1 MPSLNCFITFHYLVI
16 FSSKREIV
24 VWRQLY
30 SLNNS
35 NKHLAITA
43 FIAACPMFYKLN
55 STSGNKQRLLKWEKQ
70 GKTSK
75 QKGNSRFKQT
85 IAVRGESLNS
95 PTRMRELKTK
105 EKAIMMRFQIIQK
118 KKKIFQNSF
127 TAFPDPSE
135 SFFYSGSPRLGQR
148 FYHRLEQVS
157 STDFSSESLVGNFA
171 SQTNNMEYSLKV
183 RLRSTN
189 FAC

>member
-1 MPSLNCFITFHYLVI
+1 
-16 FSSKREIV
+16 
-24 VWRQLY
+24 
-30 SLNNS
+30 
-35 NKHLAITA
+35 
-43 FIAACPMFYKLN
+43 
-55 STSGNKQRLLKWEKQ
+55 
-70 GKTSK
+70 
-75 QKGNSRFKQT
+75 
-85 IAVRGESLNS
+85 
-95 PTRMRELKTK
+95 MRELKTK

>member
-1 MPSLNCFITFHYLVI
+1 MPSLYCFIIFHYLVI

-105 EKAIMMRFQIIQK
+105 EKAIMMRFQIIK
-118 KKKIFQNSF
+118 KKKEEDTWNSF
-127 TAFPDPSE
+127 TASCDPLE
-135 SFFYSGSPRLGQR
+135 SFFYSGTKVLSSSWAGELNR
-148 FYHRLEQVS
+148 F
-157 STDFSSESLVGNFA
+157 
-171 SQTNNMEYSLKV
+171 
-183 RLRSTN
+183 
-189 FAC
+189 